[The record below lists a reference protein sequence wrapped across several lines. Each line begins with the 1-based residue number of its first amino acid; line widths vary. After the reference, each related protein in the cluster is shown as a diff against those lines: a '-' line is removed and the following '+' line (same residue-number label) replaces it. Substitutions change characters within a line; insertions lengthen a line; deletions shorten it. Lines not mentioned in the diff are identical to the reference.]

1 MGVCTSRV
9 SVCSIAIRPNRK
21 HLNCKA
27 IYSLWHRVTS
37 SWVGLQ
43 RACVQPSSAGEET
56 FTLTPSTWIENLW
69 KLRKWFGW
77 RCFFHLFS
85 HLGTWEVCER
95 VRVQRGEVWSCVC
108 VCVCMCVHA
117 LKHVI
122 IHREPTHPLTPL
134 TWHHTSFSPHITSA
148 GNLPDS
154 RVLYEHVYV
163 QEHEPWVTDCHPG
176 ESPVSGPLAEPS
188 DKLCFSIISGAWIN
202 SLNMMEN

>member
-95 VRVQRGEVWSCVC
+95 VRVQRGEVWSR
-108 VCVCMCVHA
+108 VCVCMYVRACPRTREHPPRTYTPFDTPH
-117 LKHVI
+117 LTPHVI
-122 IHREPTHPLTPL
+122 FTTHNLRWQPARFTCTVRTCVRTG
-134 TWHHTSFSPHITSA
+134 TWAVSHWLSPW
-148 GNLPDS
+148 
-154 RVLYEHVYV
+154 
-163 QEHEPWVTDCHPG
+163 WVTSVG
-176 ESPVSGPLAEPS
+176 
-188 DKLCFSIISGAWIN
+188 SISWAKWQTLFQYYIRC
-202 SLNMMEN
+202 LN